1 MSVPGPS
8 GTALVLG
15 LLGLAAAS
23 TVLGEGVRLLAVR
36 WVGSWRVL
44 EVVERGLLD
53 FFLGGAVLYLLAA
66 LPIGGF
72 SLLTVVGV
80 FLAGGAG
87 VGYAIVQAVRSH
99 RLALRPTIA
108 PLLRPAVLLTLL
120 SGLAL
125 LVFEVVV
132 AVPVGTGNSY
142 DSSLLTFYTARLLA
156 GHQLSFTFLPSASL
170 GILYPQATTAY
181 LGTAQLLLG
190 LPGART
196 TLLLTPLFF
205 GLAPIGGFVLGR
217 RLFSGDLGGL
227 AVALLLALT
236 ASWSRVLVGGSN
248 DFVFAFPLVLWLAG
262 QSIGWMRTIPTRAD
276 ALGFGLVLGYSA
288 ALNPMGAE
296 WLVPA
301 LLLTTLFVGP
311 RFAGSARRWL
321 ARWGTAVLAA
331 LVPLVPTWYVAA
343 QGIAAPGSVSGAGAR
358 PGVSA
363 GTEFSR
369 FVGWVDP
376 YLFRPSDVWL
386 SPLPA
391 LRAELAILL
400 TVGLALLFFVGR
412 ATLGTRFETVRAF
425 LAAGLVATWG
435 LLAISWVG
443 STGGNWAILVD
454 LVSSSEAS
462 IWLFTFY
469 ALLAAVPLVLT
480 LEWAACAVRRP
491 SAVPSDPPPSLLRKA
506 VRARGTAA
514 TVLSVALVL
523 VILLPG
529 AILTPTQLPPVLSTL
544 YHDFGNVTSTEFA
557 LLEYAGS
564 HLPTGAR
571 VLVAPGSAG
580 EFLPA
585 YDPSAVLLYPML
597 PGWNQF
603 NASYALVV
611 SELTNATL
619 DQNGY
624 AALRILQV
632 QYIIVTPA
640 SSVLWPAFSSA
651 PLINYVYVPI
661 YENQGTSIWEIP
673 SPSPNCPPG
682 TVCPI

>member
-8 GTALVLG
+8 GTVLVLG

-36 WVGSWRVL
+36 WVGSWRDL
-44 EVVERGLLD
+44 ELVERGLLD
-53 FFLGGAVLYLLAA
+53 FFLGGAALYLLAA

-72 SLLTVVGV
+72 SLPTVVAV

-87 VGYAIVQAVRSH
+87 VGYALLRAVGSH
-99 RLALRPTIA
+99 RRVLRPTIA
-108 PLLRPAVLLTLL
+108 RLLQPAVLLSLL

-132 AVPVGTGNSY
+132 AVPVGTGNTY

-196 TLLLTPLFF
+196 SLLLTPLFF

-227 AVALLLALT
+227 AVALLLTLT

-262 QSIGWMRTIPTRAD
+262 QSIGWMRTIPTQAD

-301 LLLTTLFVGP
+301 LVLAALFVGP

-321 ARWGTAVLAA
+321 ARWGMAVLAA
-331 LVPLVPTWYVAA
+331 LVPLVPTWYVVARGLA
-343 QGIAAPGSVSGAGAR
+343 SPGFVSGAGAR
-358 PGVSA
+358 PGVSE

-386 SPLPA
+386 SPVPF

-400 TVGLALLFFVGR
+400 TIGLALLLFVGR
-412 ATLGTRFETVRAF
+412 ATLGPRFGAVRAF
-425 LAAGLVATWG
+425 LAAGLLATWG
-435 LLAISWVG
+435 LLVLSWVG
-443 STGGNWAILVD
+443 STGGNWAILVS

-469 ALLAAVPLVLT
+469 TLLAALPLVLV
-480 LEWAACAVRRP
+480 LEWAVRANRRPEVVPPEPARTPLHRAVRLRETAL
-491 SAVPSDPPPSLLRKA
+491 AVLPVVLALL
-506 VRARGTAA
+506 
-514 TVLSVALVL
+514 
-523 VILLPG
+523 IILPG
-529 AILTPTQLPPVLSTL
+529 AALTPTQLPPVLSTL
-544 YHDFGNVTSTEFA
+544 YHDFGNVTPAEFA

-597 PGWNQF
+597 PGWNEF

-619 DQNGY
+619 EPGGH
-624 AALRILQV
+624 AALRILNV
-632 QYIIVTPA
+632 QYVIVTPA
-640 SSVLWPAFSSA
+640 STVLWPAFSPA
-651 PLINYVYVPI
+651 PLPSAFGILIYVN
-661 YENQGTSIWEIP
+661 EGSSLWEIP
-673 SPSPNCPPG
+673 QPAPSGPPG
-682 TVCPI
+682 PVY